1 MPQHGRLIL
10 DTGPLVLLVM
20 AVFYDRSPLALRDSL
35 VRDYTE
41 EQLDSLETAL
51 ERSTTVLLSPFCL
64 AESTNLIRTPEQ
76 RQALGKMVQGFEP
89 CWGDIAEI
97 LSHPRFPHLGV
108 ADVSLL
114 LLAQQPDTFTLTAD
128 RDLYMALS
136 KANRTVIYFCIESG
150 NKHIVSYPE

>member
-76 RQALGKMVQGFEP
+76 RQVLGKTVQGFEP

-128 RDLYMALS
+128 RDLYTAL
-136 KANRTVIYFCIESG
+136 EQSG
-150 NKHIVSYPE
+150 PNCDLFLHRIWK